1 MAPRKKKATKPP
13 AVALTALPVRVA
25 SPNPPTQDVG
35 ALTALAQAAEV
46 GTPATTPAVTEV
58 TSSRAATP
66 VIAPG
71 IRKGHIWT
79 KEEEWFLIQC
89 MHDARN
95 DQKMPENGFKSS
107 VWNEWV
113 LEFNKAGFTVTANQL
128 HNKHDSV
135 SILLT

>member
-1 MAPRKKKATKPP
+1 
-13 AVALTALPVRVA
+13 VRVA
-25 SPNPPTQDVG
+25 SPDPPTPDVG

-71 IRKGHIWT
+71 IIRRGHIWI

-89 MHDARN
+89 MRNALN

-113 LEFNKAGFTVTANQL
+113 LGFNKAGFTVTAY
-128 HNKHDSV
+128 
-135 SILLT
+135 